1 MIRKAIRSKPMDILE
16 KIQAAKKELELIQE
30 LESPEDKT
38 KALLFLN
45 VKLDFYTIELEDLE
59 DLEI

>member
-1 MIRKAIRSKPMDILE
+1 MDNKMNILE

-30 LESPEDKT
+30 LDSPEDRA

-45 VKLDFYTIELEDLE
+45 MKLDFYTIELEDLE
-59 DLEI
+59 DLEVTNPN

>member
-1 MIRKAIRSKPMDILE
+1 MDILE

-30 LESPEDKT
+30 LDSPEDKAE
-38 KALLFLN
+38 ALLFLN
-45 VKLDFYTIELEDLE
+45 VKLDFYNLELEDLE

>member
-1 MIRKAIRSKPMDILE
+1 MNILE

-30 LESPEDKT
+30 LDSPEDKA

-45 VKLDFYTIELEDLE
+45 VKLDFYTLELEDLE
-59 DLEI
+59 DLDSATL